1 MSDDVSNWGD
11 EDELKSKLLT
21 LREDHRDL
29 DSAISALSETSP
41 ADQLKL
47 RRLKKKKLFLK
58 DQITMIEDNLISDI
72 IA

>member
-11 EDELKSKLLT
+11 EDELKSKLLS

>member
-11 EDELKSKLLT
+11 EDELKSKLLS

-29 DSAISALSETSP
+29 DSAISALSEISP